1 MCSLAVVRETSKPA
15 KFKNTQAM
23 QSKAKMAG
31 KRKRAAANK
40 LSPEEQHNVERADR
54 HRALVKFCEKQ
65 VRKEGKAVKTFE
77 AQKIVKRLKLL
88 GGEGGAG
95 NGTESGDANSVEA
108 NDKMKRAQEKR
119 RRQAERLEKKLRL
132 TKAYNVDRLVALCSK
147 RIGLGN
153 LAPPPS
159 DDVEEQQGGDNAKE
173 EKEVPPADEEKGS
186 KEEMSEEDEALLSQL
201 TEDIL
206 KHKRLVDVVEKLND
220 RITDHRRW
228 VLRREDYLF
237 GGAFPGQDDGIPAG
251 GGKKRKGSKKGSG
264 KAENDARADHAGP
277 AALFIGSLSGAG
289 MDDGDGNGGEGS
301 GDYYGPGGHE
311 DEYGIPIKKNRP
323 GQRQRKAK
331 MMAIEAKKSGKTWD
345 SSSNWREKK
354 KSNDDGGSYRRN
366 HKSNAG
372 DDGRQ
377 RTGNEQKVSA
387 SGLKTSDQ
395 VAASDVATMGKD
407 WKEAGKAHPSWAAQQ
422 AQKAKSGIQQF
433 AGTKITFD

>member
-1 MCSLAVVRETSKPA
+1 
-15 KFKNTQAM
+15 
-23 QSKAKMAG
+23 MAG

-40 LSPEEQHNVERADR
+40 LSPEEQYNVERADR
-54 HRALVKFCEKQ
+54 HRTLVKFCEKQ

-95 NGTESGDANSVEA
+95 NGTDSGDANSVEA

-173 EKEVPPADEEKGS
+173 GKEPPPADEEKGS
-186 KEEMSEEDEALLSQL
+186 TEETSEEDEALLSQL

-237 GGAFPGQDDGIPAG
+237 GGAFPGQDDGVPAG

-264 KAENDARADHAGP
+264 TAENDARADHAGP

-289 MDDGDGNGGEGS
+289 MDDGDGDGGEGS

-311 DEYGIPIKKNRP
+311 DEYGLPIKKNRP

-331 MMAIEAKKSGKTWD
+331 MMAIEAKKAGKTWY

-354 KSNDDGGSYRRN
+354 KSNDDGGSYTRN

-377 RTGNEQKVSA
+377 RTGNKQKVSA
-387 SGLKTSDQ
+387 SGLKTGDK